1 MLTHYRLFFGKW
13 TWSYLNKKAE
23 DKSEPFS
30 VIFLALDKKPKDI
43 YAALDTFFDIGEVH
57 MNGETVQRY
66 PTVTKLPPM
75 LQIYFQRQDFDVQ
88 RAESYMIKHHVQLED
103 VIYMDRYISSSK
115 PEVQALRQQ
124 SWDLKHKVRKL
135 QDKRSRHDVKGKPG
149 VTGPDALDATWQFIS
164 KHGDDLGAD
173 QALLD
178 NLKTMA
184 DLKRTQM
191 EALDKHI
198 AELQTNINRL
208 FAQFEDTPYRL
219 AAIFVHRGDTKGGHY
234 WIYIR
239 DYTKNTWRRYE
250 DREVRELLDQ
260 AEVFAEGDPQIQGA
274 PYFVVYVRDGEK
286 NDLVE
291 ALWRYA
297 QEKGEEIDDIVMED
311 VKEQEQGKVVAEKY
325 EEEDATKAYHG

>member
-1 MLTHYRLFFGKW
+1 
-13 TWSYLNKKAE
+13 
-23 DKSEPFS
+23 
-30 VIFLALDKKPKDI
+30 
-43 YAALDTFFDIGEVH
+43 
-57 MNGETVQRY
+57 MNGEAVQRY

-88 RAESYMIKHHVQLED
+88 RSESYMINHHVQLED

-135 QDKRSRHDVKGKPG
+135 QDKRSRHDIKGKLG
-149 VTGPDALDATWQFIS
+149 VTGPDTLDATWQFIN
-164 KHGDDLGAD
+164 KHGEDLGSDQDLLDDL
-173 QALLD
+173 
-178 NLKTMA
+178 KTVA
-184 DLKRTQM
+184 DLKRSEM
-191 EALDKHI
+191 ERLNNQIVD
-198 AELQTNINRL
+198 LQTNINRL

-239 DYTKNTWRRYE
+239 DYTKNIWRRYE
-250 DREVRELLDQ
+250 DRDVRELLDQ

-286 NDLVE
+286 DDLVE
-291 ALWRYA
+291 ALWRVA
-297 QEKGEEIDDIVMED
+297 QEKGEEVADILMDDV
-311 VKEQEQGKVVAEKY
+311 QEPEEGKVVVEKT
-325 EEEDATKAYHG
+325 EDEDDATKAYHG